1 MNAASA
7 AYVTARVNDAPCA
20 WHFTGVTAIEHSLSL
35 ALNSTAAQGADLV
48 NGARNQPDRVTL
60 TVIETDAEHSPGWSA
75 RMLAAM
81 AGLKRKRMLC
91 GVVTSMG
98 SYTDMLLTEITAIQ
112 DEENQEGWSGE
123 LAFTEYL
130 PMTAGSAGETK
141 DNTNSSVRTNT
152 GTAGSVKKVS
162 GSALRQLLQRAG
174 VIINN

>member
-7 AYVTARVNDAPCA
+7 AYVTAQVNGEPCA

-35 ALNSTAAQGADLV
+35 NLSSTAAQGADLI

-60 TVIETDAEHSPGWSA
+60 TVSETDAEHSPGWAA

-98 SYTDMLLTEITAIQ
+98 SYTDMLLTEITATQ
-112 DEENQEGWSGE
+112 DEENQCGWSGS
-123 LAFTEYL
+123 LSFTQYV
-130 PMTAGSAGETK
+130 PADGK
-141 DNTNSSVRTNT
+141 N
-152 GTAGSVKKVS
+152 AGSVKTNDNSSTREHTGFTGNV
-162 GSALRQLLQRAG
+162 LRLTGEAARLIRQRL
-174 VIINN
+174 

>member
-7 AYVTARVNDAPCA
+7 AYVTARVNGEPCA

-35 ALNSTAAQGADLV
+35 TLNSTAAQGMDLI

-60 TVIETDAEHSPGWSA
+60 TVIETDTEHSPGWAA

-98 SYTDMLLTEITAIQ
+98 SYTDMLLTEITATQ
-112 DEENQEGWSGE
+112 DEENQCGWSGS
-123 LAFTEYL
+123 LTFTQYVPSE
-130 PMTAGSAGETK
+130 GENAVKTN
-141 DNTNSSVRTNT
+141 DNSSTRENT
-152 GTAGSVKKVS
+152 GFTGTVKRVTE
-162 GSALRQLLQRAG
+162 SAFLQMLQRAG
-174 VIINN
+174 INVNE

>member
-1 MNAASA
+1 MNAASV

-81 AGLKRKRMLC
+81 AGLKRKRMQC

-98 SYTDMLLTEITAIQ
+98 SYTDMLLTEITATQ
-112 DEENQEGWSGE
+112 DEENQYGWSGSLTFIQYVPSE
-123 LAFTEYL
+123 
-130 PMTAGSAGETK
+130 GENGVK
-141 DNTNSSVRTNT
+141 INDNSSARQNT
-152 GTAGSVKKVS
+152 GFTGNVAQLTAEMVN
-162 GSALRQLLQRAG
+162 RLLETRL
-174 VIINN
+174 

>member
-35 ALNSTAAQGADLV
+35 SLNSTAVQGTDLI

-98 SYTDMLLTEITAIQ
+98 SYTDMLLTEITATQ
-112 DEENQEGWSGE
+112 DEENQCGWSGS
-123 LAFTEYL
+123 LIFTQYV
-130 PMTAGSAGETK
+130 PSDGA
-141 DNTNSSVRTNT
+141 NTVKTSDNSSTRENT
-152 GTAGSVKKVS
+152 GFTGTVKKVTE
-162 GSALRQLLQRAG
+162 SAFLQMLQRAN
-174 VIINN
+174 INVNE

>member
-35 ALNSTAAQGADLV
+35 SLNSTAGQGADLI

-98 SYTDMLLTEITAIQ
+98 SYTDMLLTEITATQ
-112 DEENQEGWSGE
+112 DEENQCGWSGS
-123 LAFTEYL
+123 LTFTQYV
-130 PMTAGSAGETK
+130 PSDGG
-141 DNTNSSVRTNT
+141 
-152 GTAGSVKKVS
+152 GSVKTNDNSSARQNTGFTGTVKKVTE
-162 GSALRQLLQRAG
+162 SAFLQMLQRAN
-174 VIINN
+174 INVNE

>member
-7 AYVTARVNDAPCA
+7 AYVPARVNDEPCA
-20 WHFTGVTAIEHSLSL
+20 WHFTGVTAIEHNLSLS
-35 ALNSTAAQGADLV
+35 LNSTAVQGADLI

-98 SYTDMLLTEITAIQ
+98 SYTDMLLTEITATQ
-112 DEENQEGWSGE
+112 DEENQCGWSGS
-123 LAFTEYL
+123 LTFTQYV
-130 PMTAGSAGETK
+130 PSDGG
-141 DNTNSSVRTNT
+141 
-152 GTAGSVKKVS
+152 GSVKTNDNSSARQNTGFTGTVKKVTE
-162 GSALRQLLQRAG
+162 SAFLQLLQRAN
-174 VIINN
+174 INVNE